1 MSAVH
6 DEIAMQA
13 LSVQTTAVKEQFE
26 SYLHEFKESSW
37 YPDYFADRSMSKVK
51 KDKIDP
57 EADRFIYPLPPT
69 DEWHK
74 RLEKLAEA
82 CYAYSDA
89 EPLSQVYLI
98 SFYLKNAIECLQ
110 QGDIKSAIKFCGV
123 YSHLIGDT
131 CEPIHA
137 MSPALL
143 DVIVPPPPEFL
154 GFELHANVEGLKA
167 PVNITGYQPKL
178 LGKNL
183 KQAEMGAFAGLIQ
196 SHKFGAAQATPIVQT
211 LYAKDKEKATALS
224 SLAQSESARHFA
236 DFIFTVFAIAN
247 GDANEQVH
255 HCDLCELPYIGNS
268 VDMLYR
274 YQPIIDAS
282 LVPYSGGK
290 MHPLSLQTDIRLAN
304 TASNSATIVATE
316 ADKANYANN
325 QMQIESVHGFGVVP
339 PLGPPFTDDHIRNA
353 DIEFF
358 IVPGAYSE
366 FSATVGL
373 NPLFTESMPSAK
385 FQIMTDGEIV
395 AESVIFK
402 PGDQSQNIVA
412 KIGNARFLTLRM
424 SYVHTPQPEQLT
436 RVSSHLAWVSHG
448 VWRDPCLN

>member
-13 LSVQTTAVKEQFE
+13 LSVQTVATKKQFE
-26 SYLHEFKESSW
+26 AYIHEFKESSW
-37 YPDYFADRSMSKVK
+37 YPDYFADPSMAKAK
-51 KDKIDP
+51 KDAIDP

-69 DEWHK
+69 DDWHQTLK
-74 RLEKLAEA
+74 ELAKA
-82 CYAYSDA
+82 GYAYSDA

-98 SFYLKNAIECLQ
+98 NFYLKNAIESLQ

-143 DVIVPPPPEFL
+143 DVIVPPPHEFL
-154 GFELHANVEGLKA
+154 GLELHANVEGLKA
-167 PVNITGYQPKL
+167 PVEITGYQPKL

-183 KQAEMGAFAGLIQ
+183 KQAEMGAFTGLIQ
-196 SHKFGAAQATPIVQT
+196 SHRFGAAQATPIVQA
-211 LYAKDKEKATALS
+211 LYAKDKTKATALS
-224 SLAQSESARHFA
+224 SLAQSESAKHFA
-236 DFIFTVFAIAN
+236 DFIFTVFAIAS
-247 GDANEQVH
+247 GDANEEVYY
-255 HCDLCELPYIGNS
+255 CDLCELPYIANS

-290 MHPLSLQTDIRLAN
+290 MHPLSLQSDVG
-304 TASNSATIVATE
+304 S
-316 ADKANYANN
+316 
-325 QMQIESVHGFGVVP
+325 IEKVHGMGVVP
-339 PLGPPFTDDHIRNA
+339 SLGPPFTDDHVRNA

-366 FSATVGL
+366 FSAKVGL

-385 FQIMTDGEIV
+385 FQVLADGEIV
-395 AESVIFK
+395 AESIVFE
-402 PGDQSQNIVA
+402 PGDPCQTIVTN
-412 KIGNARFLTLRM
+412 IGNARFLTLRM
-424 SYVHTPQPEQLT
+424 SYVHTPQPDELT
-436 RVSSHLAWVSHG
+436 NVSCHLAWVSHG
-448 VWRDPCLN
+448 VWGEPQLN

>member
-1 MSAVH
+1 LQKSAVETFAIALLTRKVTMSAVH

-26 SYLHEFKESSW
+26 AYIHEFKESSW

-69 DEWHK
+69 DDWHQTLK
-74 RLEKLAEA
+74 KLAEEG
-82 CYAYSDA
+82 YAYSDA

-154 GFELHANVEGLKA
+154 GLELHANVEGLKA
-167 PVNITGYQPKL
+167 PVVIKGYQPKL
-178 LGKNL
+178 LGKNI

-196 SHKFGAAQATPIVQT
+196 SHKFGAAQATPIVQA
-211 LYAKDKEKATALS
+211 LYAKDRAKATALS

-236 DFIFTVFAIAN
+236 DFIFTVFAITN
-247 GDANEQVH
+247 GDAKSQDH

-290 MHPLSLQTDIRLAN
+290 MHPLSLHSDVRL
-304 TASNSATIVATE
+304 
-316 ADKANYANN
+316 ANN
-325 QMQIESVHGFGVVP
+325 QMQVESVHGFGVVP

-358 IVPGAYSE
+358 IVPGAYNE

-385 FQIMTDGEIV
+385 FQILADGEIV
-395 AESVIFK
+395 AESIVFE
-402 PGDQSQNIVA
+402 PGDPCQTIEA

-436 RVSSHLAWVSHG
+436 SVSSHLAWVSHG
-448 VWRDPCLN
+448 VWGDPRLD